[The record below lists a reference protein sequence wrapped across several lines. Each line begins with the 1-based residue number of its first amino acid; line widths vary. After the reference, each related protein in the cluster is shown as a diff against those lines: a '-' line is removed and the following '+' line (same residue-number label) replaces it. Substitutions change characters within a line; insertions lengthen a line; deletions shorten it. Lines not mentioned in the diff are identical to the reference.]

1 MEPLKNIFK
10 TMFGRWEGDPD
21 NQDYYVKIFFAFIS
35 GVVCALG
42 GEAYAGV
49 RGLWLG
55 LLVYVLSLFVIV
67 YLLEI
72 DPEEIGGRQKL
83 ITKTLPSYLLLW
95 VLLWSLLYGFVASP
109 GLIENQAL
117 RILAGIFT

>member
-1 MEPLKNIFK
+1 MEPLKNLFK

-21 NQDYYVKIFFAFIS
+21 NQDYYVKIFFAFVSAI
-35 GVVCALG
+35 VCAFG
-42 GEAYAGV
+42 GQAFAGV

-55 LLVYVLSLFVIV
+55 LLIYVLSLFVIV

-83 ITKTLPSYLLLW
+83 IVKTLPSYLLLW
-95 VLLWSLLYGFVASP
+95 VLLWSLLYGFFVPPSAFEGQILP
-109 GLIENQAL
+109 LLENLIL
-117 RILAGIFT
+117 

>member
-1 MEPLKNIFK
+1 MDPLKNLFK
-10 TMFGRWEGDPD
+10 TMFGRWDGDPD

-35 GVVCALG
+35 AIVCALG
-42 GEAYAGV
+42 GQTFAGV

-55 LLVYVLSLFVIV
+55 LLIYVLSLFVIV

-72 DPEEIGGRQKL
+72 NPEEIGGRQKL

-95 VLLWSLLYGFVASP
+95 VLLWSLLYGFVVPP
-109 GLIENQAL
+109 GSFEGQIISLLKNLAL
-117 RILAGIFT
+117 